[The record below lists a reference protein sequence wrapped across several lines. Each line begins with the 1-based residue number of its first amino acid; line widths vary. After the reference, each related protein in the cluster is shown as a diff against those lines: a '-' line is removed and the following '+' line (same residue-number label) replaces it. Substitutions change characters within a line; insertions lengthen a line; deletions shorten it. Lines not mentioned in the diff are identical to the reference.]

1 MRSAFRGWMEVA
13 RHLREMAHPAS
24 EFASLL
30 NDGQG
35 AALEAI
41 ADRIGRNGVIV
52 ADEVG
57 MGKTRIAVFVAKAVE
72 RSGGRS
78 AVIIPPGLSFQ
89 WEREF
94 RDCGTVVSDFVRSM
108 DGYFRRWEKPKESA
122 GNVAKPWFESDI
134 VLVSHRFADWRI
146 WDSSPKVWRWAL
158 LPEIYAEGRRRL
170 NGRRPH
176 GYSFFAEDRSD
187 GEHPA
192 LVLAAA
198 ESIVQGM
205 PDDKGHPARGLL
217 EQLLNDVEW
226 PKLRKAEAYRR
237 NGALRIWLEKAFGM
251 GLGVFDFLVIDEA
264 HKNRAETGGLST
276 VIEKV
281 ILASADCR
289 RLALTATP
297 VELDADQW
305 KSTLAR
311 IARPEAECERV
322 VEVAKT
328 YVKAIGR
335 LRSGWR
341 HNQSVVATYG
351 DAAKKFQ
358 DTLSPYL
365 LRRDKRE
372 DEDVRAFAEASGE
385 EECDY
390 RDLRELPVELANLK
404 PAWTQVVCAAEALSL
419 ITEPDMDNK
428 AKRLRLTIGNGHGL
442 ASVIDE
448 AFRHDKDDKKQG
460 LEEKAWAE
468 SEGETAAGRQQA
480 RGART
485 SPRTEWWLSTLRA
498 AVGRD
503 SSILFDHPAI
513 LAAVHAIEQEV
524 ERGEKVL
531 VFGRFTRPMR
541 ALVNLLN
548 ARQMLRAVEEGRPW
562 SQSKV
567 HQDAQNLEYGEWPAV
582 QAAHQ
587 QLVSTVDLATLDQ
600 VLAKRY
606 DDQKNER
613 ARFQDTLL
621 SQLRG
626 GLVGLPDSAECLA
639 ILEAMEQQGTGPSS
653 DGEEERHVG
662 LLARA
667 LRANVDGDKPS
678 NRDLAL
684 AFRALVDAA
693 ADRDGGDYEEFD
705 EEAATE
711 AWVALEQYLGEGYP
725 SRQGS
730 FARLMYGET
739 KPQTRR
745 MIQLAFNRPN
755 SLPRVLVAQS
765 LVGREG
771 LNLHES
777 CRIVVLLHP
786 EWNPGVVEQQIG
798 RVDRVNSRWAKE
810 LKQAIAEGKR
820 GKDLKRI
827 EVRPIVF
834 KGTYDEHNWNVLR
847 DRWDDLRAQLHGEAI
862 PARLRQDEDAE
873 GQAIL
878 DQIAE
883 AKPSFSPLKTRQP

>member
-1 MRSAFRGWMEVA
+1 MTSVFRGWTEVA
-13 RHLREMAHPAS
+13 RHLREMANPAS
-24 EFASLL
+24 NFASLL
-30 NDGQG
+30 NEGQR

-72 RSGGRS
+72 QSGGRT

-108 DGYFRRWEKPKESA
+108 SGYFRRWAKPEEPS
-122 GNVAKPWFESDI
+122 GDVAKPWFESDI

-146 WDSSPKVWRWAL
+146 WESSPKVWRWAL
-158 LPEIYAEGRRRL
+158 LPELYAEGRRRF
-170 NGRRPH
+170 NGRQPH
-176 GYSFFAEDRSD
+176 GYSLYAEDRSD

-198 ESIVQGM
+198 KSIVQAM
-205 PDDKGHPARGLL
+205 PDDGRHPARRLL
-217 EQLLNDVEW
+217 EQLLNEVSW
-226 PKLRKAEAYRR
+226 PKPLKAEAYRR
-237 NGALRIWLEKAFGM
+237 NGLLRNWLEKAFGL

-264 HKNRAETGGLST
+264 HKNRSETGGLST

-297 VELDADQW
+297 VELEASQW

-311 IARPEAECERV
+311 IALPEAECERV
-322 VEVAKT
+322 VEAAT
-328 YVKAIGR
+328 NFVKAIGQM
-335 LRSGWR
+335 RSGWR
-341 HNQSVVATYG
+341 HNKAVIATYR
-351 DAAKKFQ
+351 DTAKKFQ
-358 DTLSPYL
+358 ETLSPYL

-385 EECDY
+385 YEHDY
-390 RDLRELPVELANLK
+390 RDLRELPVELKNLT

-419 ITEPDMDNK
+419 VTEPTIDHK

-448 AFRHDKDDKKQG
+448 AFRNGEEDKKQAAD
-460 LEEKAWAE
+460 EKARAE
-468 SEGETAAGRQQA
+468 SEGETAADRQT
-480 RGART
+480 REART
-485 SPRTEWWLSTLRA
+485 SPRTDWWLSTLRC
-498 AVGRD
+498 AVSRD
-503 SSILFDHPAI
+503 TSILFNHPAI

-524 ERGEKVL
+524 KRGEKVL

-567 HQDAQNLEYGEWPAV
+567 HQDSQNPEYGEWSAV
-582 QAAHQ
+582 QAACQ
-587 QLVSTVDLATLDQ
+587 QLSSTIDLTTLDH
-600 VLAKRY
+600 VLEQRY
-606 DDQKNER
+606 DAESTER
-613 ARFQDTLL
+613 ARFRDTLV
-621 SQLRG
+621 SQLRD
-626 GLVGLPDSAECLA
+626 GLAGLSDSANCLA
-639 ILEAMEQQGTGPSS
+639 MLEAMERQGIGHSR

-667 LRANVDGDKPS
+667 LRATVDGDRPS

-693 ADRDGGDYEEFD
+693 ADRDSGDDEGLD
-705 EEAATE
+705 EEAAAD
-711 AWVALEQYLGEGYP
+711 AWMALEQYLGESYP

-755 SLPRVLVAQS
+755 SFPRVLVAQS

-798 RVDRVNSRWAKE
+798 RVDRVNSRWAKA
-810 LKQAIAEGKR
+810 LRQAIVEGRR
-820 GKDLKRI
+820 GKDLPRI

-862 PARLRQDEDAE
+862 PAHLRRDEDAE

-878 DQIAE
+878 DRIAE
-883 AKPSFSPLKTRQP
+883 AKPSFSPLRARPS

>member
-1 MRSAFRGWMEVA
+1 MSAFRGWTEVA
-13 RHLREMAHPAS
+13 WHLREMAHPS
-24 EFASLL
+24 SNFASLL
-30 NDGQG
+30 NDGQR

-41 ADRIGRNGVIV
+41 ADRIGRNGVII

-72 RSGGRS
+72 LSGGRS

-89 WEREF
+89 WQREF

-108 DGYFRRWEKPKESA
+108 DGYLRRWEKPKDSA
-122 GNVAKPWFESDI
+122 NDVAKPWFESEI

-146 WDSSPKVWRWAL
+146 WESSSKVGRWAL
-158 LPEIYAEGRRRL
+158 LPELYAEGRRRF

-176 GYSFFAEDRSD
+176 GYSLYAEHRSD
-187 GEHPA
+187 GDHPS

-198 ESIVQGM
+198 ESIVQAM
-205 PDDKGHPARGLL
+205 PDDECHPARGLL
-217 EQLLNDVEW
+217 EQLLKDVSW
-226 PKLRKAEAYRR
+226 PRPLEAEAYRR
-237 NGALRIWLEKAFGM
+237 NGPLRIWLEKAFGL
-251 GLGVFDFLVIDEA
+251 GLGVFDFVIIDEA
-264 HKNRAETGGLST
+264 HKNRSETGGLST

-281 ILASADCR
+281 ILASVDCR

-297 VELDADQW
+297 VELEADQW

-311 IARPEAECERV
+311 IALPEAECDRV
-322 VEVAKT
+322 VETAT
-328 YVKAIGR
+328 SFVKAIGQ

-341 HNQSVVATYG
+341 HNPAVAATYR
-351 DAAKKFQ
+351 DAAHKFQ
-358 DTLSPYL
+358 EVLSPYL
-365 LRRDKRE
+365 LRRDKWE
-372 DEDVRAFAEASGE
+372 DQDVRDFAEASGE
-385 EECDY
+385 YVHDY
-390 RDLRELPVELANLK
+390 RDLRDLPVELENLT

-419 ITEPDMDNK
+419 ITEPATDNK

-448 AFRHDKDDKKQG
+448 AFRDAGEDKKQ
-460 LEEKAWAE
+460 LADEKARAE
-468 SEGETAAGRQQA
+468 SEGETVVDKHECDASKNS
-480 RGART
+480 RT
-485 SPRTEWWLSTLRA
+485 DWWLSTLRA
-498 AVGRD
+498 AAGSN

-513 LAAVHAIEQEV
+513 LAAIHAIEQEV

-548 ARQMLRAVEEGRPW
+548 ARQMLRAVEQGRPW
-562 SQSKV
+562 SQGKV
-567 HQDAQNLEYGEWPAV
+567 HQDSQSPEYGEWSAV
-582 QAAHQ
+582 KAAHR
-587 QLVSTVDLATLDQ
+587 QLSSTIDLATLDQ
-600 VLAKRY
+600 VLEQRY
-606 DDQKNER
+606 GAESTER
-613 ARFQDTLL
+613 ARFRDTLL
-621 SQLRG
+621 SQLRD
-626 GLVGLPDSAECLA
+626 GLAGLQDRAKCLA
-639 ILEAMEQQGTGPSS
+639 ILEAMERQGTSQSGE
-653 DGEEERHVG
+653 GEEERHMG

-667 LRANVDGDKPS
+667 LRANVDGDRPS

-693 ADRDGGDYEEFD
+693 ADRDSGDDEEFD
-705 EEAATE
+705 EDVAAE
-711 AWVALEQYLGEGYP
+711 AWIALEQYLGEGYP

-755 SLPRVLVAQS
+755 SFPRVLVAQS

-810 LKQAIAEGKR
+810 LRHAIAAGKH
-820 GKDLKRI
+820 GKDLPRI

-862 PARLRQDEDAE
+862 PTRLRRDEDAE

-878 DQIAE
+878 DRIAE
-883 AKPSFSPLKTRQP
+883 AKPSFSPLMARRS